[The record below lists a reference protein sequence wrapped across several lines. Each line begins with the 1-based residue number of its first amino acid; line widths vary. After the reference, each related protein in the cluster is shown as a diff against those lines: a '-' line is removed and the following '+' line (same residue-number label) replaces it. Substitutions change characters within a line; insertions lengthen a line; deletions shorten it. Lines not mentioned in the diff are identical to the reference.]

1 MTSKERMAAAMSGGR
16 PDRVP
21 VMCQM
26 SIGHMLRETGLRP
39 HRFWHDAGL
48 YVEGLLALRSTYR
61 FDGIL
66 VSLHGHA
73 PDWERRVASVSKGP
87 DGELVRWTNGD
98 ETWFPADDLPVFRP
112 AASPSR
118 PEFARFDPDTLPS
131 RPGYIPVSQG
141 LRFVLDPGSLYDA
154 VEETVRRAG
163 RDFSI
168 HGEVTSPLDYVLD
181 LFGFEQALLGFVD
194 DPARARAVLG
204 RFAEGITVLA
214 EGLAAAGVD
223 AVKLSS
229 PFAGAGFLSQDFYQA
244 FVLPYEGRIARAVE
258 ARGVRC
264 YLHTCGDIHDR
275 LELMAESGASGIEC
289 LDPPPLGRVELE
301 DAKRRVGGRLF
312 IKGNIDPVHVLM
324 RADRLGVQADARRRI
339 EAGRPGGR
347 YILSTA
353 CSIAPATPR
362 DNVRALADV
371 ADEHGRYGPRL
382 ESQARPG
389 L

>member
-26 SIGHMLRETGLRP
+26 SIGHMLRETGFRP
-39 HRFWHDAGL
+39 SAFWHDPGL
-48 YVEGLLALRSTYR
+48 YVEGLLALRSLYR

-66 VSLHGHA
+66 VSLHGHS
-73 PDWERRVASVSKGP
+73 PDWERRAASVSKGP
-87 DGELVRWTNGD
+87 EGETVRWTNGD
-98 ETWFPADDLPVFRP
+98 ETRFPADDLPVFRP
-112 AASPSR
+112 AAR
-118 PEFARFDPDTLPS
+118 PLRPAFAGFDPGSLPA
-131 RPGYIPVSQG
+131 RPDYIPVSQG
-141 LRFVLDPGSLYDA
+141 LRFALDPEHLFDA
-154 VEETVRRAG
+154 VEDVVRRAG
-163 RDFSI
+163 RDFSV

-181 LFGFEQALLGFVD
+181 LFGFEPAMLGFVD
-194 DPARARAVLG
+194 DPGRAHAVLD
-204 RFAEGITVLA
+204 RFAAGITTLA

-223 AVKLSS
+223 AVKISS
-229 PFAGAGFLSQDFYQA
+229 PFAGAGFLSRSFYRT

-258 ARGVRC
+258 ARGVRS

-289 LDPPPLGRVELE
+289 LDPPPLGRVELA
-301 DAKRRVGGRLF
+301 DAKRRVGGRIF

-324 RADRLGVQADARRRI
+324 RGDRRAVETDARRRI
-339 EAGRPGGR
+339 EEGRPGGR

-362 DNVRALADV
+362 DHVRALAD
-371 ADEHGRYGPRL
+371 AAEEYGR
-382 ESQARPG
+382 A
-389 L
+389 